1 MYYRII
7 TSKYGNSMLNKLYTN
22 GFQVLNIKDLKAL
35 EYCKKEIKKK
45 KLYKNI
51 NNEHKFFKEVLNIQN
66 IFFKKK
72 IHWQIVKSNI
82 ETLKKIFKVRNP
94 LEDLSITSFLHLR
107 AVRPSQD
114 MMLTNDNI
122 GMHRESFYNR
132 DLYVKH
138 QVNVTVPIMN
148 YSKKNSMKVVCKSHK
163 IPDSKIKTKK
173 ISSKESGVKKKSLKH
188 RLGSPYNPKKIL
200 SGVNLNS
207 AKRLNIY
214 PGKFCMF
221 SAYLIHGGGTNPTK
235 NIRLSLDFALIKNT
249 KLNNLKVKKQ
259 FNSYSADRSYFQK
272 LSTLYK

>member
-1 MYYRII
+1 MKSDR
-7 TSKYGNSMLNKLYTN
+7 
-22 GFQVLNIKDLKAL
+22 
-35 EYCKKEIKKK
+35 KKPRRKS
-45 KLYKNI
+45 
-51 NNEHKFFKEVLNIQN
+51 F
-66 IFFKKK
+66 
-72 IHWQIVKSNI
+72 KSNI
-82 ETLKKIFKVRNP
+82 DCIDDSLNNNNNHNNSFKQEDINNTDNDQNNDLINNNNNNDNNQISSVSELTSP
-94 LEDLSITSFLHLR
+94 LLPITN
-107 AVRPSQD
+107 
-114 MMLTNDNI
+114 NDNI